1 MSSQLVIDH
10 SKTDVPPSVAL
21 DELVRKIDAGLQS
34 RTRVAAMTGQAGN
47 LQAFREEVAR
57 DRAEIEG
64 LRVSLGV
71 LIAERISPRWVAYAT
86 VQAAAVEVRR
96 AETRVEQLS
105 ARFVAALAEDDV
117 QRQRRYEE
125 VIAHVNRT
133 REA

>member
-1 MSSQLVIDH
+1 
-10 SKTDVPPSVAL
+10 
-21 DELVRKIDAGLQS
+21 
-34 RTRVAAMTGQAGN
+34 MTGQAGN